1 MGFKEICNRL
11 NEVLQWMFIT
21 LMLILCALILVRNA
35 NAIDENENLRREN
48 SYIKIYSSQRVAEL
62 SKKNKELNDSILIL
76 NEKLEKYTKEKKKNN
91 I

>member
-21 LMLILCALILVRNA
+21 LMLILCAAILVRNG
-35 NAIDENENLRREN
+35 NAIDESENLRREN
-48 SYIKIYSSQRVAEL
+48 SYIKIYSSQRAAEL
-62 SKKNKELNDSILIL
+62 FKKNKELNDSILIL
-76 NEKLEKYTKEKKKNN
+76 NEKLEKYTKEKKNN

>member
-48 SYIKIYSSQRVAEL
+48 SYIKIYSSQRAAEL
-62 SKKNKELNDSILIL
+62 FKKNKELNDSILIL
-76 NEKLEKYTKEKKKNN
+76 NEKLEKYTNGKKK
-91 I
+91 

>member
-48 SYIKIYSSQRVAEL
+48 SYIKIYSSQRAAEL
-62 SKKNKELNDSILIL
+62 FKKNKELNDSILIL
-76 NEKLEKYTKEKKKNN
+76 NEKLEKYNKEKKK
-91 I
+91 

>member
-48 SYIKIYSSQRVAEL
+48 SYIKIYSSQRAAEL
-62 SKKNKELNDSILIL
+62 FKKNKELNDSILIL
-76 NEKLEKYTKEKKKNN
+76 NEKLEKYTKEKKK
-91 I
+91 

>member
-48 SYIKIYSSQRVAEL
+48 SYIKIYSSQRAAEL
-62 SKKNKELNDSILIL
+62 FKKNKELNDSILIL
-76 NEKLEKYTKEKKKNN
+76 NEKLEKYIKKKKK
-91 I
+91 